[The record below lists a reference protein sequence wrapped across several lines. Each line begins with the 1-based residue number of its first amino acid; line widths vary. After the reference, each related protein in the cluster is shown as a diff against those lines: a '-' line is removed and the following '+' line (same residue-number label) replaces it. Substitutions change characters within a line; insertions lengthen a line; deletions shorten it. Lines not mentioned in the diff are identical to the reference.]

1 MNKII
6 LTLAV
11 LCAVVFV
18 GGYFYMGSDYQT
30 PSAGGTTNY
39 DTLGVTE
46 LKVGTGC
53 NDGLG
58 TCTGTAVS
66 QINAGD
72 CVITSSANT
81 IAATSSATVECAATG
96 ARFGDNVSITVSTS
110 SSVSLFGGLVV
121 AGQSA
126 SATNDVIIL
135 KLFNQTGATFTWT
148 ALASTTAFQY
158 RVLGI

>member
-1 MNKII
+1 MNKTI
-6 LTLAV
+6 LTLCG
-11 LCAVVFV
+11 LIVVALV
-18 GGYFYMGSDYQT
+18 GGYFYAGGQM
-30 PSAGGTTNY
+30 PAAGGTSNF
-39 DTLGVTE
+39 DTIGVTE

-66 QINAGD
+66 QINAGN
-72 CVITSSANT
+72 CVITASANT

-96 ARFGDNVSITVSTS
+96 ARFGDDVSITVSTS
-110 SSVSLFGGLVV
+110 SSVSLFGGLTV
-121 AGQSA
+121 AGVSA
-126 SATNDVIIL
+126 SATNDVIIV

-158 RVLGI
+158 RVIGI